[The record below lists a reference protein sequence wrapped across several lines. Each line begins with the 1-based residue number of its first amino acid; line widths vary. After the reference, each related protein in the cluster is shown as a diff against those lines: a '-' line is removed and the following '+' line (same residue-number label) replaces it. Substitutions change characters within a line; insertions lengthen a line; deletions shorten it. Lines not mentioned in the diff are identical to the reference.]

1 MSALPLIAV
10 IVAMACSIVPAD
22 VTKQIIPA
30 RTEYKTAEAAFH
42 VLLERHADRP
52 TSPQLL
58 RGALDGAETYIKKP
72 NNEKDKGAGCATLTL
87 ERPAFTGSSESDLAK
102 FSESLDKAAA
112 GCPSADRTQ
121 LERAATDGMAK
132 SMNEC
137 HTYYL
142 DPDRA
147 KSFNRPPEAYSGI
160 GATISA
166 TRPNEMAEISAV
178 FPNSP
183 AEKAGVRSGDRIR
196 SVDGVDVSGFTAEEI
211 ATRIR
216 GQEGTTVAL
225 LLVRGTTEVTFK
237 IVRATLI
244 PPRVFERTWEGGSIA
259 HLSVLALNGDVAR
272 QTADAV
278 QRHLAA
284 GAKAFILD
292 LRNDPGGD
300 LSAAVDIASIFLKD
314 ATLVYQ
320 VGRDGDK
327 KPLRTNDRV
336 HNSAFN
342 KPLVVLVN
350 ERSASGAEIIAAGL
364 RSNKAATI
372 VGTKTA
378 GCVGIGQPREMPDGA
393 LLLVTLARM
402 QGLDGEELN
411 GEGRGIAPDRSAKND
426 PNTPEE
432 EEVVAALEILR
443 EKLAARP

>member
-10 IVAMACSIVPAD
+10 VVAMACSIVPAD

-72 NNEKDKGAGCATLTL
+72 NTEKDKGAGCATLAL

-183 AEKAGVRSGDRIR
+183 AEKAGVRSGDGIR

-211 ATRIR
+211 A
-216 GQEGTTVAL
+216 
-225 LLVRGTTEVTFK
+225 
-237 IVRATLI
+237 
-244 PPRVFERTWEGGSIA
+244 
-259 HLSVLALNGDVAR
+259 
-272 QTADAV
+272 
-278 QRHLAA
+278 
-284 GAKAFILD
+284 
-292 LRNDPGGD
+292 
-300 LSAAVDIASIFLKD
+300 
-314 ATLVYQ
+314 
-320 VGRDGDK
+320 
-327 KPLRTNDRV
+327 
-336 HNSAFN
+336 
-342 KPLVVLVN
+342 
-350 ERSASGAEIIAAGL
+350 
-364 RSNKAATI
+364 
-372 VGTKTA
+372 
-378 GCVGIGQPREMPDGA
+378 
-393 LLLVTLARM
+393 
-402 QGLDGEELN
+402 
-411 GEGRGIAPDRSAKND
+411 
-426 PNTPEE
+426 
-432 EEVVAALEILR
+432 
-443 EKLAARP
+443 